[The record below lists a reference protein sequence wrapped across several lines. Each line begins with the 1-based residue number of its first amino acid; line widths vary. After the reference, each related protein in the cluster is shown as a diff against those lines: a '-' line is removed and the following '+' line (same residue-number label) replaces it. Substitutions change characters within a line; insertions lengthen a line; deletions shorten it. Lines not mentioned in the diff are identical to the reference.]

1 LGIELIK
8 SPLRYP
14 GGKSRAIKQIL
25 PLIPQFKEYREPFL
39 GGGSLYISLKQKEP
53 SKSYWVNDLNYDLFL
68 FWKYAQQ
75 KNLDLVDAIIKK
87 KAQYSNGKELFN
99 EYKGNWDAYSDFDRA
114 VRFFILNRITFS
126 GTIDSGG
133 YSQESYDKRFTDS
146 SIQRVR
152 NLQDVL
158 GDTTITNCDYERI
171 VNEPGNDV
179 FIFLDPPYFSLSKSK
194 LYGKKGDLHA
204 NFDHQKFANDMKKCG
219 HKWLIT
225 YDECDEINEM
235 FNFAKYKKSW
245 TLQYGMNNF
254 GQLTAGKGNE
264 LFISNYPLEELSI
277 KQFEL
282 DLDESHI

>member
-1 LGIELIK
+1 MELIK

>member
-1 LGIELIK
+1 MGIELIK